1 MDTHKSLA
9 LKSEKAIAD
18 QEKFYK
24 KAINEELN
32 SDSDDL
38 MDHMECPL
46 KCGETLT
53 EFGQAAQLKHLQT
66 CAKALI
72 ICQLCKE
79 SIQRD

>member
-1 MDTHKSLA
+1 MDTHKSQA

-24 KAINEELN
+24 KSINEEMN

-38 MDHMECPL
+38 MDYMDCPL

-53 EFGQAAQLKHLQT
+53 AFGHAAQLKHL
-66 CAKALI
+66 
-72 ICQLCKE
+72 
-79 SIQRD
+79 

>member
-1 MDTHKSLA
+1 MDTNKSLA
-9 LKSEKAIAD
+9 LQSEKAIAD

-38 MDHMECPL
+38 MDYMECPL

-53 EFGQAAQLKHLQT
+53 EFGQAAQLEHLNACT
-66 CAKALI
+66 KALM
-72 ICQLCKE
+72 IC
-79 SIQRD
+79 